1 MTLTAIVQT
10 PWFIAYLF
18 TFFDGFDVSMRW
30 RLLLGLG
37 AIPSGIVV
45 VCSVIEARL
54 QEIEQER
61 ISQFTRLDF
70 HGYSGKDDRVDE
82 EEVAEQVGP
91 HNC

>member
-1 MTLTAIVQT
+1 
-10 PWFIAYLF
+10 
-18 TFFDGFDVSMRW
+18 MRW

-45 VCSVIEARL
+45 GCSVIEARL

-70 HGYSGKDDRVDE
+70 HGYSGKDDRVVDE

-91 HNC
+91 FYS